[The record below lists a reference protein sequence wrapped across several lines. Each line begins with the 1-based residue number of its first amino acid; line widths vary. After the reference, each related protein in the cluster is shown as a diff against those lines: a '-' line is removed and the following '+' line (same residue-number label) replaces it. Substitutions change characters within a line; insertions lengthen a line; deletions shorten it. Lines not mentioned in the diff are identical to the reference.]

1 MEQIAIS
8 KFKATCL
15 AVLERVRKTRQPVLV
30 TRFGRP
36 IAEVA
41 PPPVAERPAG
51 WLGALAGTGRIRGDI
66 VSPAADERDWDALRS

>member
-1 MEQIAIS
+1 MEQIAVS

-15 AVLERVRKTRQPVLV
+15 AVLEQVRKTRQPVLV

-36 IAEVA
+36 LAQVA

-51 WLGALAGTGRIRGDI
+51 WLGALAGTGRIQGDI
-66 VSPAADERDWDALRS
+66 VSPASGARDWDALRL